1 MTPPARV
8 REMPVSLTPDENP
21 SNTPTTQVD
30 LWVEL
35 DRLGRA
41 DRAML
46 AARRDDVRQSRLA
59 RRARAALA
67 SARAA
72 G

>member
-8 REMPVSLTPDENP
+8 REMPVSLTPDDNHP
-21 SNTPTTQVD
+21 DAPVTKVD

-35 DRLGRA
+35 DRLGRG

>member
-1 MTPPARV
+1 MTPPAQV
-8 REMPVSLTPDENP
+8 REMTVSLTPDDKP
-21 SNTPTTQVD
+21 SDAPVTQVD

-35 DRLGRA
+35 DRLSRA
-41 DRAML
+41 DRAIL